1 MYSLG
6 KIFLCFQKPGFS
18 RDLKNEIGLHTTFS
32 LTIET
37 VIDLWPE
44 VSTHCT
50 KGHVWQKQEVEREP
64 VLGNISLYVLE
75 DVGFEAQW
83 VNKDGRQA
91 GSQVSTGKRWAGQRE
106 RPSLAAVRSTS
117 SGDFPL

>member
-1 MYSLG
+1 M
-6 KIFLCFQKPGFS
+6 CA
-18 RDLKNEIGLHTTFS
+18 
-32 LTIET
+32 
-37 VIDLWPE
+37 
-44 VSTHCT
+44 HCT

-91 GSQVSTGKRWAGQRE
+91 GSRVSTGKQWAGQE
-106 RPSLAAVRSTS
+106 GAQLGCVRSTS
-117 SGDFPL
+117 SGGFPLVLCDHSESTRVHGNISLNVETIFVK

>member
-1 MYSLG
+1 MC
-6 KIFLCFQKPGFS
+6 I
-18 RDLKNEIGLHTTFS
+18 
-32 LTIET
+32 
-37 VIDLWPE
+37 
-44 VSTHCT
+44 HCS

-64 VLGNISLYVLE
+64 VLGNISRYVLE

-117 SGDFPL
+117 SGGFPLVLCDHSKSLLEVDGNISLNIETIREIVLGH